1 MKKIISFIMLCLCV
15 VGVIGGIGYSLY
27 CGAWPV
33 VIGVAALTYSA
44 LPEIK
49 KYFTTLTI

>member
-15 VGVIGGIGYSLY
+15 V
-27 CGAWPV
+27 
-33 VIGVAALTYSA
+33 GVAALTYSA

-49 KYFTTLTI
+49 KYFTTLTL